1 MGQALC
7 FETSWIL
14 RSQAVAEYR
23 ASRRFQG
30 VRLTRLHHAGL
41 SACLP
46 ESAALSAASKACTE
60 AVKLLGRG

>member
-1 MGQALC
+1 MGQALH
-7 FETSWIL
+7 FETSRIL

-23 ASRRFQG
+23 ISRRFQG
-30 VRLTRLHHAGL
+30 LRLTRLHHAGL

-46 ESAALSAASKACTE
+46 GGAVLSAASKACRE